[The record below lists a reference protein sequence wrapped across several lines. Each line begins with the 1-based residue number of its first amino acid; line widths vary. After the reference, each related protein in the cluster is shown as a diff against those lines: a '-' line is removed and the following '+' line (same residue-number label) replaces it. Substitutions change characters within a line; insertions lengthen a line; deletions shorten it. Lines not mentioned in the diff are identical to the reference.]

1 MRWSSQIPTK
11 FHVFRGTRDAA
22 SVLKVFDYGAITL
35 FRQTFQTVNLT
46 SHNHI
51 SRSHDPS
58 FKLINKV

>member
-22 SVLKVFDYGAITL
+22 SALEVFDHGAITL

-46 SHNHI
+46 S
-51 SRSHDPS
+51 
-58 FKLINKV
+58 